1 MWLVSFVQ
9 ELRRRRVFR
18 MTAWYILASWVLI
31 QVASEALPALNLDER
46 TIRYVW
52 LAVLGGFPIAVVFSW
67 RYDVTTQGIRR
78 TATGVQSSPED
89 LRLGRTDF
97 LLLLVLAV
105 LASLGVYD
113 LSQRALS
120 EVAVL
125 EVSPETRDINPN
137 SIAVLP

>member
-31 QVASEALPALNLDER
+31 QVASEALPALSLDER

-52 LAVLGGFPIAVVFSW
+52 LAMLGGFPIAVIFSW
-67 RYDVTTQGIRR
+67 RYDVTTQGIQR
-78 TATGVQSSPED
+78 TATGVASSPED

-97 LLLLVLAV
+97 LLLLVLAA
-105 LASLGVYD
+105 L
-113 LSQRALS
+113 ALS
-120 EVAVL
+120 L
-125 EVSPETRDINPN
+125 IH
-137 SIAVLP
+137 I